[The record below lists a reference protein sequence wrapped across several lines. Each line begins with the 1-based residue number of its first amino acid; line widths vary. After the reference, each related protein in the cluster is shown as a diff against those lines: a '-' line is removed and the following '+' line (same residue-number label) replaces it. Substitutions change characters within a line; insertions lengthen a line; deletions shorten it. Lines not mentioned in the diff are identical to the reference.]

1 MSALRTTFG
10 LLGLAG
16 MATALVACGG
26 AGDPEATAADA
37 EAKADAARIR
47 LERCLRENG
56 VDAPKRQAGGP
67 TVVRV
72 DATKMRAAMQKCR
85 KYQEAAFGSIT
96 PEQREEFRDA
106 AARFAACMRRN
117 GVDVPDPQIAG
128 GDQPRAAPR
137 AGVTRVEK
145 DSPKTQAAMR
155 KCEDKLPKGGPGGAI
170 RFSAPGGDKIG

>member
-1 MSALRTTFG
+1 M
-10 LLGLAG
+10 LGLAG
-16 MATALVACGG
+16 MATALVACG

-56 VDAPKRQAGGP
+56 IDSPKPQGGRP

-72 DATKMRAAMQKCR
+72 DETKMRAAMQKCR

-106 AARFAACMRRN
+106 AAKFAACMRRN
-117 GVDVPDPQIAG
+117 GVDVPDPQTSRN
-128 GDQPRAAPR
+128 DETQAAPR

-145 DSPKTQAAMR
+145 ESPKTQAAMK
-155 KCEDKLPKGGPGGAI
+155 KCEDKLPRGGGPGGGI
-170 RFSAPGGDKIG
+170 RFAAPGGGKDR